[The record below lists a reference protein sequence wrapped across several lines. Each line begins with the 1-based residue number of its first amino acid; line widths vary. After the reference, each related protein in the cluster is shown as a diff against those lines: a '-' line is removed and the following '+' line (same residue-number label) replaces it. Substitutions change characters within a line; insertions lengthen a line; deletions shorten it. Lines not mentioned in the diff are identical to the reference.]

1 MANEVILLDTSILI
15 DYFRKKDKINSLFLK
30 LSDQYAEFRIS
41 VITEFEIYSG
51 AKLEQSKYWEGF
63 LERISV
69 VPFDSEIVKT
79 AVEIDSA
86 LKKSSNRLDMADLFI
101 AATAIKFDIPCASL
115 NTKHFERIIGL
126 KLVTK

>member
-51 AKLEQSKYWEGF
+51 AKLEQ
-63 LERISV
+63 
-69 VPFDSEIVKT
+69 KT
-79 AVEIDSA
+79 AICQIEHREKCETQRPFVLDD
-86 LKKSSNRLDMADLFI
+86 LKSM
-101 AATAIKFDIPCASL
+101 IPIQE
-115 NTKHFERIIGL
+115 KQ
-126 KLVTK
+126 